1 MGKSRTQKSE
11 LNIVVGVATKMV
23 TLLLT
28 FVGRK
33 IFINNI
39 GIEYLGINGLFSNVL
54 SLLSMADLGFGTAIS
69 YSFYEPLAK
78 KDEKRI
84 AALMNFY
91 SKIYNLI
98 AAAVA
103 VVGIAIVPFLK
114 YIVNMEQ
121 GIQHLYFYYLLFL
134 SNTVVSY
141 LFIYKST
148 LINADQK
155 GYVVN
160 GITAICNIIK
170 TVLQI
175 ISVYFLKSYTIY
187 LLVMIVSTFIN
198 NLIISNYVDR
208 NYSVLKTTVN
218 LEKEDT
224 KEIFGNIKS
233 MFIYKVSSTL
243 ISSVDSILISVIL
256 GTVIVGY
263 YSNYQTIIVNITA
276 FVTILFSSVTA
287 SIGNLVV
294 TGNKKSRYK
303 VFRTMQMVSFWIS
316 GTISVCIYILAN
328 DFVALWLGK
337 EYILPSAT
345 VFAMALSFFFS
356 CSMQPLWSFREAT
369 GLYRKTKYIML
380 LAAIE
385 NLILSWI
392 LGEIYGLSGIIL
404 ATVIARVT
412 TYFWYEPYLLFREC
426 FGISEKR
433 YFFDYMINV
442 IIMVITMIVVKKI
455 SSYIACEGW
464 IYWLIK
470 AGSVVI
476 IISCIYAIKYV
487 PSSEFKYLTNK
498 ILRKEN

>member
-1 MGKSRTQKSE
+1 MDKSRTSKSE
-11 LNIVVGVATKMV
+11 LNIIVGIVTKMV

-28 FVGRK
+28 FAGRK

-98 AAAVA
+98 AIAVA
-103 VVGIAIVPFLK
+103 VVGIAIIPFLR

-121 GIQHLYFYYLLFL
+121 GIPHLYFYYLLFL

-155 GYVVN
+155 SYVVN
-160 GITAICNIIK
+160 SVTAICNIVK

-175 ISVYFLKSYTIY
+175 LSVYFLGSYVVY

-208 NYSVLKTTVN
+208 KYSIIKTTVK
-218 LEKEDT
+218 LEKKDT
-224 KEIFGNIKS
+224 REIFGNIKS

-243 ISSVDSILISVIL
+243 ISSVDSILISVLL

-276 FVTILFSSVTA
+276 FVTILFSSITA

-294 TGNKKSRYK
+294 TGNKESRYK
-303 VFRTMQMVSFWIS
+303 VFRTMQMVSFWVS
-316 GTISVCIYILAN
+316 GTISICIYILAN
-328 DFVALWLGK
+328 DFVVLWLGEK
-337 EYILPSAT
+337 YILPSAT

-392 LGEIYGLSGIIL
+392 LGKIYGLSGIIL

-426 FGISEKR
+426 FGVSETK
-433 YFFDYMINV
+433 YFIDYMINV
-442 IIMVITMIVVKKI
+442 MIMVATMII
-455 SSYIACEGW
+455 TRGITRYILCESW

-470 AGSVVI
+470 AGI
-476 IISCIYAIKYV
+476 ITSIVSIIYAIKYV
-487 PSSEFKYLTNK
+487 PSGEFKYLMNK
-498 ILRKEN
+498 VLRKEN